1 MSVVN
6 TYSILIQQLV
16 GYPWR
21 EMLVDSWKSREYDS
35 KNNRN
40 RYWDDTNLINKLT
53 NWLPKSEHDNA
64 HMIIHEH
71 GRKVD
76 TLNNQW

>member
-1 MSVVN
+1 M
-6 TYSILIQQLV
+6 V
-16 GYPWR
+16 GYPLR
-21 EMLVDSWKSREYDS
+21 EMVVDPCLSKEYDR

-40 RYWDDTNLINKLT
+40 RYWDDTSPT
-53 NWLPKSEHDNA
+53 NWLPKSENNNV

-71 GRKVD
+71 GRKQID